1 MTLSVCVF
9 CASAGGLPEV
19 HRAAARELGAE
30 LAGRGHR
37 LVYGGGNVGLMGEV
51 ARSVHEHGGTV
62 IGVIPQGLVDREL
75 AYDPADELLVTATM
89 RERKAEMDARADA
102 FVALPGGFGTLEEL
116 LEVLTL
122 RQLRLHDRPIVLVNV
137 AGYWDPFLSM
147 VADMVDQG
155 FAPLGEGVLFQVAKT
170 AAEAVD
176 LAEAGP
182 TPIPGAYDGRG
193 APVEALEEAA
203 VEDWTEPGAALERPA
218 HRKIVHAGRRATGQL
233 DPDHGDVLRDRA
245 PRPAQPAGQPG
256 GAVVEDHQLALEQED
271 RPLRRPGRVGC
282 RRRPGE
288 GWTGRR

>member
-1 MTLSVCVF
+1 VTLSVCVF
-9 CASAGGLPEV
+9 CSSANGLPEEY
-19 HRAAARELGAE
+19 RSAARDLGAE

-62 IGVIPQGLVDREL
+62 VGVIPQGLVDREL
-75 AYDPADELLVTATM
+75 AYDPADELLVTGTL

-137 AGYWDPFLSM
+137 AGYWDPFLAM
-147 VADMVDQG
+147 VADMVGQG
-155 FAPLGEGVLFQVAKT
+155 FVPLGEGALFQVAKT

-182 TPIPGAYDGRG
+182 SPIAGRFDGRG
-193 APVEALEEAA
+193 APVAEAA
-203 VEDWTEPGAALERPA
+203 VEDWTAEPGDPA
-218 HRKIVHAGRRATGQL
+218 
-233 DPDHGDVLRDRA
+233 
-245 PRPAQPAGQPG
+245 
-256 GAVVEDHQLALEQED
+256 
-271 RPLRRPGRVGC
+271 PGRAGDATVE
-282 RRRPGE
+282 R
-288 GWTGRR
+288 

>member
-1 MTLSVCVF
+1 VTLSVCVF
-9 CASAGGLPEV
+9 CSSAGGLPEV
-19 HRAAARELGAE
+19 YRAAARDLGAE
-30 LAGRGHR
+30 LAQRGHR

-51 ARSVHEHGGTV
+51 ARAVHAHGGTV
-62 IGVIPQGLVDREL
+62 VGVIPQGLVDREL
-75 AYDPADELLVTATM
+75 AYDPADELLVTTTM

-170 AAEAVD
+170 PSEAVD

-182 TPIPGAYDGRG
+182 APIPGPYDGRG
-193 APVEALEEAA
+193 APAEALEEAA
-203 VEDWTEPGAALERPA
+203 VEDWTAEPDR
-218 HRKIVHAGRRATGQL
+218 RK
-233 DPDHGDVLRDRA
+233 
-245 PRPAQPAGQPG
+245 
-256 GAVVEDHQLALEQED
+256 
-271 RPLRRPGRVGC
+271 
-282 RRRPGE
+282 
-288 GWTGRR
+288 

>member
-19 HRAAARELGAE
+19 YHAAARDLGAE
-30 LAGRGHR
+30 LAVRGHR

-51 ARSVHEHGGTV
+51 ARSVHARGGTV
-62 IGVIPQGLVDREL
+62 VGVIPQGLVDREL
-75 AYDPADELLVTATM
+75 AYQPADELLVTTTM

-102 FVALPGGFGTLEEL
+102 FVALPGGLGTLEEL

-155 FAPLGEGVLFQVAKT
+155 FAPLGEGALFQVAKT
-170 AAEAVD
+170 PAEAVD

-182 TPIPGAYDGRG
+182 TRIPGAYDGRG
-193 APVEALEEAA
+193 APVAAVEEAA
-203 VEDWTEPGAALERPA
+203 VEDWTAEPER
-218 HRKIVHAGRRATGQL
+218 
-233 DPDHGDVLRDRA
+233 
-245 PRPAQPAGQPG
+245 
-256 GAVVEDHQLALEQED
+256 
-271 RPLRRPGRVGC
+271 
-282 RRRPGE
+282 
-288 GWTGRR
+288 

>member
-9 CASAGGLPEV
+9 CSSAGGLPEAY
-19 HRAAARELGAE
+19 RSAARDLGAE

-37 LVYGGGNVGLMGEV
+37 LVYGGGNVGLMGEI
-51 ARSVHEHGGTV
+51 ARSVHQHGGTV
-62 IGVIPQGLVDREL
+62 VGVIPQGLVDREL

-137 AGYWDPFLSM
+137 AGYWDPFLAM
-147 VADMVDQG
+147 VSDMVDQG
-155 FAPLGEGVLFQVAKT
+155 FVPLGEGTLFQVAKT

-182 TPIPGAYDGRG
+182 APIAGRYDRRG
-193 APVEALEEAA
+193 APVSEAA
-203 VEDWTEPGAALERPA
+203 VEDWTAAPA
-218 HRKIVHAGRRATGQL
+218 
-233 DPDHGDVLRDRA
+233 DPA
-245 PRPAQPAGQPG
+245 PRDARDAT
-256 GAVVEDHQLALEQED
+256 VE
-271 RPLRRPGRVGC
+271 R
-282 RRRPGE
+282 
-288 GWTGRR
+288 